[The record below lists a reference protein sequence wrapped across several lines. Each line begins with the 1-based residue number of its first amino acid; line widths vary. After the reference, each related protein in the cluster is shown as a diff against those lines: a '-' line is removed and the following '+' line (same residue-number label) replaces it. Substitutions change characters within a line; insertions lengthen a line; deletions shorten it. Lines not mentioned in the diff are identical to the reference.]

1 MYIMNS
7 NPAIVNM
14 GAKRYLSIA
23 CSNGGSGVFGA
34 SVGSSQLRFDIAN
47 VGKLQTQELRLQGT
61 FRIRNV
67 SGGALNGVA
76 NNALNTKLANDV
88 NINSYLGTQAFIDNI
103 EIASRVNSQRSLEKI
118 NHYGQLVSSLMSALH
133 SKGGYDHTLTHEQGG
148 QGYGFANET
157 QNLTTPKLLSYG
169 FAGQSQNNRKML
181 LGANGLQFDMR
192 LMCGM
197 FMGQPEIDLETLGGM
212 TITINCADNNA
223 VIFGGAASGFQYE
236 IVNPRI
242 IVPIIEK
249 TPQEQMASMQQP
261 VTQLNFLTYTSLYN
275 TISSTDQQVVSRV
288 NLRGVVSCI
297 NHYVP
302 VNRINN
308 FLADGYA
315 QFNPAIRKLTYL
327 KDGKRTPLEYQIAV
341 DRDPT
346 LTPSTQ
352 STTLPELLINYLDA
366 FRNFRD
372 IKKSC
377 VNPFLSGF
385 ASQTQN
391 VGVFGTGCSYD
402 DVGHNGIDASAS
414 TLGMEIQSDLDNP
427 FNRGN
432 TTPFAVFTFYL
443 TRLAVQVTPDGKLNV
458 QS

>member
-1 MYIMNS
+1 MNS

-14 GAKRYLSIA
+14 GQKRYLSIA
-23 CSNGGSGVFGA
+23 CSNGGSGTYGS
-34 SVGSSQLRFDIAN
+34 SVGSSQLRFDISN

-61 FRIRNV
+61 LQIRNV
-67 SGGALNGVA
+67 SGADQNGVA
-76 NNALNTKLANDV
+76 TGTLNTVLLNDV
-88 NINSYLGTQAFIDNI
+88 NINSYLGAQAFIDNI

-133 SKGGYDHTLTHEQGG
+133 SKGGYDHTLSHEQGLMGHGFSNHAENITTSGVLGYDFVG
-148 QGYGFANET
+148 QR
-157 QNLTTPKLLSYG
+157 
-169 FAGQSQNNRKML
+169 QNNKKPL

-197 FMGQPEIDLETLGGM
+197 FMGQSEIDLETLGGM
-212 TITINCADNNA
+212 TITINCADNNQ
-223 VIFGGAASGFQYE
+223 VLFGQNASGFQYE

-249 TPQEQMASMQQP
+249 TPQEQMQSMQSP

-288 NLRGVVSCI
+288 NLRGVVSVV

-302 VNRINN
+302 VNFVNN
-308 FLADGYA
+308 FAIDGFGQY
-315 QFNPAIRKLTYL
+315 NPAIRKLTFL
-327 KDGKRTPLEYQIAV
+327 KDGKRTPLEYQVSV
-341 DRDPT
+341 DRDPS
-346 LTPSTQ
+346 LTPATQ
-352 STTLPELLINYLDA
+352 PSTTPELLVNYLDA

-377 VNPFLSGF
+377 LNPTISGF
-385 ASQTQN
+385 ASQTLG
-391 VGVFGTGCSYD
+391 VGTFGTGCSYD

-414 TLGMEIQSDLDNP
+414 TLGMEIQSDIDNP
-427 FNRGN
+427 AARGN
-432 TTPFAVFTFYL
+432 PTPFAVYTFYL